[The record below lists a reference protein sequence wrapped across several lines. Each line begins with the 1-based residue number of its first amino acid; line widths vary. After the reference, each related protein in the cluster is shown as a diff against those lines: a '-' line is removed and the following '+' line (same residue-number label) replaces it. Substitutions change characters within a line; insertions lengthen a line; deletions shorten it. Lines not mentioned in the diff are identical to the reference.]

1 MPVNPA
7 PPKPA
12 AVRKPTTAQ
21 VQTAAREAQSK
32 IADAR
37 YQGVNSLFQLS
48 AIGLLARK
56 QYADAGAIRN
66 HGPGIARE
74 LVILADTDERVG
86 SFVDYLTT
94 AGPYTGLMMAVL
106 PLVLQIA
113 ANHGRIDAD
122 KTMMP
127 GIVSPAELEREVKKD
142 ISDTNADMYRQAQNG
157 GQP

>member
-1 MPVNPA
+1 M
-7 PPKPA
+7 
-12 AVRKPTTAQ
+12 
-21 VQTAAREAQSK
+21 
-32 IADAR
+32 ADAR
-37 YQGVNSLFQLS
+37 YQGINSLFQIT

-66 HGPGIARE
+66 HGPGISRE
-74 LVILADTDERVG
+74 IVILADSDDRVAT
-86 SFVDYLTT
+86 FVDYLTT

-127 GIVSPAELEREVKKD
+127 GIVPPAELEREVKQSITDK
-142 ISDTNADMYRQAQNG
+142 NAEMYRQAQNG
-157 GQP
+157 SPS